1 MLRQPIY
8 LLLPQTQTK
17 QDRQQRKTNKNH
29 LNTVA
34 QKKLHLFTPISEIQ
48 ALINKL

>member
-17 QDRQQRKTNKNH
+17 QNRQQRKTNKNH
-29 LNTVA
+29 LNTAA
-34 QKKLHLFTPISEIQ
+34 QKKTISHSIY
-48 ALINKL
+48 LRYTSS